1 VTIHDTG
8 VHGTVNF
15 RQILERS
22 CNVGMVKAVD
32 GVDNAQL
39 YESLRAFGFGEPTGV
54 NLPGEARG
62 ILRNPRDWSGLS
74 KYVLSIGQEI
84 SVTPLQLVAAA
95 SAIANGGVLMQP
107 RIVQRV
113 EKSDGTLLTEYR
125 PVQLRRVI
133 REETAEQLLDIL
145 IGVLSDR
152 GTGYKAR
159 LEGYTIA
166 GKTGTAQI
174 ADTVSGG
181 YLDGQFFASFVGFL
195 PIPDPR
201 IVILITLDR
210 PLGETY
216 GGQTAAPI
224 FRNIVERIAPY
235 LNILP
240 SFSEIY
246 VLR

>member
-8 VHGTVNF
+8 VHGLVNF
-15 RQILERS
+15 RQVLEQS
-22 CNVGMVKAVD
+22 CNMGMVKAVSRI
-32 GVDNAQL
+32 DNALL
-39 YESLRAFGFGEPTGV
+39 YDKLRALGFGELTGI

-62 ILRNPRDWSGLS
+62 ILRNPQDWSGLS
-74 KYVLSIGQEI
+74 KYVMAIGQEI
-84 SVTPLQLVAAA
+84 SATPLQLVTAA
-95 SAIANGGVLMQP
+95 SAIANKGVLMQP

-113 EKSDGTLLTEYR
+113 EKSDGTLLTEYK
-125 PVQLRRVI
+125 PTPLRRAI
-133 REETAEQLLDIL
+133 GEETAEELLDIL
-145 IGVLSDR
+145 VGVLSDR

-159 LEGYTIA
+159 LDGYTIA

-174 ADTVSGG
+174 ADTVNGG

-195 PIPDPR
+195 PVPNPR
-201 IVILITLDR
+201 ITILVTLDR
-210 PLGETY
+210 PLGEVY

-246 VLR
+246 VLQ